1 MRDFLHI
8 MDDYGLVNEN
18 LSAKRIL
25 EILSNDDPSAYDS
38 IDCNLELEVSTF
50 YPTTNFVSKVDMDLR
65 WVIYLIVFN

>member
-1 MRDFLHI
+1 MAQLQLFILLSVDCYLLCFLSQYKPHDSTLKMRDFLHI

-38 IDCNLELEVSTF
+38 IDL
-50 YPTTNFVSKVDMDLR
+50 
-65 WVIYLIVFN
+65 